1 VQPYLFEI
9 AAKVVIRSDSDPE
22 ELPADIYARITE
34 FIGSEE
40 DLLALEIEMF
50 PLPDANSGSSDRW
63 DDADTEEGGETA
75 VA

>member
-9 AAKVVIRSDSDPE
+9 TAKVVIRSDSEPE
-22 ELPADIYARITE
+22 ELPADVYARISE
-34 FIGSEE
+34 FIGNEE
-40 DLLALEIEMF
+40 DLLSLDIEMF

-63 DDADTEEGGETA
+63 DDADSEEGGEAA

>member
-40 DLLALEIEMF
+40 DLLALEIEIF

-63 DDADTEEGGETA
+63 DDADSEEGGEAA

>member
-1 VQPYLFEI
+1 VRSYIFEI
-9 AAKVVIRSDSDPE
+9 AAKVVVRSDADPDE
-22 ELPADIYARITE
+22 MPADLYARITE
-34 FIGSEE
+34 FIGNEE

-63 DDADTEEGGETA
+63 NDVDTEEGGEEA

>member
-1 VQPYLFEI
+1 MQPYLFEI
-9 AAKVVIRSDSDPE
+9 AAKVVIRSYSDPE

-63 DDADTEEGGETA
+63 DDAGPEEGGEAA

>member
-63 DDADTEEGGETA
+63 DDADSEEGGETA

>member
-1 VQPYLFEI
+1 MQPYLFEI

-63 DDADTEEGGETA
+63 DDADSEEGGQEA
-75 VA
+75 LA

>member
-63 DDADTEEGGETA
+63 DDADSEEGGEEA
-75 VA
+75 MA

>member
-63 DDADTEEGGETA
+63 DDVDTEEGGEAA

>member
-9 AAKVVIRSDSDPE
+9 TAKVVVRSDSDPE

-34 FIGSEE
+34 FIGNEE
-40 DLLALEIEMF
+40 DLLALDIEMF

-63 DDADTEEGGETA
+63 DNAGPEEGGQAA

>member
-1 VQPYLFEI
+1 MQPYLFEI

-63 DDADTEEGGETA
+63 DDVDTEEGGEAA

>member
-1 VQPYLFEI
+1 MQPYLFEI

-50 PLPDANSGSSDRW
+50 PLPDANSASSDRW
-63 DDADTEEGGETA
+63 DHVHCEEGREAA

>member
-9 AAKVVIRSDSDPE
+9 TALVVVRSETDPE
-22 ELPADIYARITE
+22 ELPADMYARITE
-34 FIGSEE
+34 FIENE
-40 DLLALEIEMF
+40 DDLLSLEIEMF

-63 DDADTEEGGETA
+63 NDADPEEGGEAA

>member
-1 VQPYLFEI
+1 MRSYIFEI
-9 AAKVVIRSDSDPE
+9 AAKVVVRSDADPDE
-22 ELPADIYARITE
+22 MPADLYARITE
-34 FIGSEE
+34 FIGNEE

-63 DDADTEEGGETA
+63 DDVDSEEGGETA

>member
-1 VQPYLFEI
+1 MRSYIFEI
-9 AAKVVIRSDSDPE
+9 AAKVVVRSDADPDE
-22 ELPADIYARITE
+22 MPADLYARITE
-34 FIGSEE
+34 FIGNEE

-63 DDADTEEGGETA
+63 NDADTEEGGEEA